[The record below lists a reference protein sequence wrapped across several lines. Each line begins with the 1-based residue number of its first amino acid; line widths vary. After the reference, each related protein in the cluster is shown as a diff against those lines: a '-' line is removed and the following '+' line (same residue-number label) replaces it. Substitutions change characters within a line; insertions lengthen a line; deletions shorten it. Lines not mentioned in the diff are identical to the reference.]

1 MLFVDGRKLDDYAVE
16 AFVELRNDQPLKDRF
31 KYLDVAIE
39 GIVNPQTRVKMIQRL
54 YEDLIAHADIDFGCI
69 PETKGDFTKYR
80 HYKII
85 TNTIESFSKLNCK
98 NNVSEIELCE
108 KLFNMLIAC
117 RSDFEYGYKFEVE
130 LIKVSYGTLVIALHR
145 MIDIAI
151 MRTVEVAKQLG
162 GFNFQVAHSKC
173 NDLLVY
179 QSVKGIVKSYE
190 KGEWTEMINSFKKG
204 RSNFMGPFGAALKSA
219 GLITGAGAATALTA
233 TGTVAFAIV
242 SMLVIVLC
250 IRKLV
255 YLFYSSAYK
264 INDSINRYKGFL
276 EYAMNS
282 ETNESAKLKQKSCL
296 DKMNRIHDII
306 ETKIFAENDKAKK
319 KLSKVNKERFTI
331 ADIGPDNVDQV
342 MTKNKENLD
351 AKIVDHSLDEPEA
364 PIQQTV
370 SPTPVSNEVS
380 ETTSAGNFSIF

>member
-1 MLFVDGRKLDDYAVE
+1 MLFVDGRKLDDYAIE
-16 AFVELRNDQPLKDRF
+16 ALVDLRNAQPPRDRL

-39 GIVNPQTRVKMIQRL
+39 GIVNPQTRVKMVQRL
-54 YEDLIAHADIDFGCI
+54 YEDLLAHSDIDFGCI
-69 PETKGDFTKYR
+69 PDTKGDFTKYR

-85 TNTIESFSKLNCK
+85 TNTIESFSKLSCK
-98 NNVSEIELCE
+98 NNVQEIEMCE

-117 RSDFEYGYKFEVE
+117 RSDFEYGYKFEVD
-130 LIKVSYGTLVIALHR
+130 LIKVSYCTLVIALHR
-145 MIDIAI
+145 MIDLAI
-151 MRTVEVAKQLG
+151 MRTVEVSKQLG

-179 QSVKGIVKSYE
+179 QSVKGIIKSYD

-219 GLITGAGAATALTA
+219 GLITGAGTATALTA

-242 SMLVIVLC
+242 SLLVIVLC

-276 EYAMNS
+276 EYAMNN
-282 ETNESAKLKQKSCL
+282 ENNESARLKQKACL
-296 DKMNRIHDII
+296 DKMNRIHDVI

-319 KLSKVNKERFTI
+319 KLNKVNKERFTI

-342 MTKNKENLD
+342 ITKNKDNMDE
-351 AKIVDHSLDEPEA
+351 KIVDHSLDEGSVDVPS
-364 PIQQTV
+364 QTET
-370 SPTPVSNEVS
+370 TPVSDSAPEP
-380 ETTSAGNFSIF
+380 TSAGNFSIF

>member
-1 MLFVDGRKLDDYAVE
+1 MLFVDGRKLDDYAIE
-16 AFVELRNDQPLKDRF
+16 ALVDLRNAQPPRDRL

-39 GIVNPQTRVKMIQRL
+39 GIVNPQTRVKMVQRL
-54 YEDLIAHADIDFGCI
+54 YEDLLAHSDIDFGCI
-69 PETKGDFTKYR
+69 PDTKGDFTKYR

-85 TNTIESFSKLNCK
+85 TNTIESFSKLSCK
-98 NNVSEIELCE
+98 NNVQEIEMCE

-117 RSDFEYGYKFEVE
+117 RSDFEYGYKFEVD
-130 LIKVSYGTLVIALHR
+130 LIKVSYCTLVIALHR
-145 MIDIAI
+145 MIDLAI
-151 MRTVEVAKQLG
+151 MRTVEVSKQLG

-179 QSVKGIVKSYE
+179 QSVKGIIKSYD

-219 GLITGAGAATALTA
+219 GLITGAGTATVLTA

-242 SMLVIVLC
+242 SLLVIVLC
-250 IRKLV
+250 VRKLV

-276 EYAMNS
+276 EYAMNN
-282 ETNESAKLKQKSCL
+282 ENNESARLKQKACL
-296 DKMNRIHDII
+296 DKMNRIHDVI

-319 KLSKVNKERFTI
+319 KLNKVNKERFTI

-342 MTKNKENLD
+342 ITKNKDNMDE
-351 AKIVDHSLDEPEA
+351 KIVDHSLDEGSVDVPS
-364 PIQQTV
+364 QTE
-370 SPTPVSNEVS
+370 TDPVSNS
-380 ETTSAGNFSIF
+380 APETTSAGNFSIF